1 SDDFTANEDDLVVIS
16 GSVLGNGSSNVF
28 DADVTI
34 KADGEIICTTKST
47 ESGTYSC
54 DWQVPYSADESSYTM
69 SVDAISPLNITKTVS
84 NFTYLDIVWLDV
96 TIDPVLPDI
105 GVTSSSGFSKT
116 VTAIG
121 DVRYS
126 EDMTNRSVIEGA
138 DITCFI
144 KDHLSWNKTITGG
157 KVDSEGKYSCVF
169 SSGLNHTG
177 TYTVKIS
184 ASKSIDSKTVKGY
197 KQQTFKIIDTSG
209 GDDSGSSSTS
219 PGSISPSNTT
229 PTETTAN
236 LNFSYENTIIIEQG
250 SGKEITIMIA
260 NNRDDTLH
268 NLTISLSGVDWTAWY
283 IITSPEISSLSPG
296 ASGEF
301 RINISVPENA
311 EILDHTIEAKVTASE
326 SVIDDTISFTIS
338 VSPSEK
344 TVNDTRD
351 EIIEIEN
358 MLSGYNDRLKD
369 LFTEFSDQGI
379 LQKLLKPLN
388 DTRITEAKEMLL
400 EAKKLMVRSR
410 DLLDSGETIE
420 AFKAKRQAD
429 ILIANIEQ
437 ILEDEEQKLL
447 QVTKILK
454 ILAVIIIVLTAISA
468 IVGYMLLPPIKDTYA
483 PKGEFFQKEIRKRP
497 FFEKLSVGLQEILQ
511 KKDKGKH
518 HSFIKKDEGPKGIK
532 KIDNLHDKFKNY
544 MKDDD

>member
-1 SDDFTANEDDLVVIS
+1 
-16 GSVLGNGSSNVF
+16 
-28 DADVTI
+28 
-34 KADGEIICTTKST
+34 
-47 ESGTYSC
+47 
-54 DWQVPYSADESSYTM
+54 
-69 SVDAISPLNITKTVS
+69 
-84 NFTYLDIVWLDV
+84 
-96 TIDPVLPDI
+96 
-105 GVTSSSGFSKT
+105 
-116 VTAIG
+116 
-121 DVRYS
+121 
-126 EDMTNRSVIEGA
+126 
-138 DITCFI
+138 
-144 KDHLSWNKTITGG
+144 
-157 KVDSEGKYSCVF
+157 
-169 SSGLNHTG
+169 
-177 TYTVKIS
+177 
-184 ASKSIDSKTVKGY
+184 
-197 KQQTFKIIDTSG
+197 
-209 GDDSGSSSTS
+209 
-219 PGSISPSNTT
+219 
-229 PTETTAN
+229 
-236 LNFSYENTIIIEQG
+236 
-250 SGKEITIMIA
+250 MIA

>member
-1 SDDFTANEDDLVVIS
+1 
-16 GSVLGNGSSNVF
+16 
-28 DADVTI
+28 
-34 KADGEIICTTKST
+34 
-47 ESGTYSC
+47 
-54 DWQVPYSADESSYTM
+54 
-69 SVDAISPLNITKTVS
+69 TKTVS
-84 NFTYLDIVWLDV
+84 NSTTLDVIWLDV
-96 TIDPVLPDI
+96 TIDPALSDI

-126 EDMTNRSVIEGA
+126 EDMTNISVIENT

-177 TYTVKIS
+177 KYTVKIS

-197 KQQTFKIIDTSG
+197 KQQTFRIIDTSG

-236 LNFSYENTIIIEQG
+236 LNFSFENTIGIEQG
-250 SGKEITIMIA
+250 SGKEITIMIT

-268 NLTISLSGVDWTAWY
+268 NLTLSLSGVDWTAWY
-283 IITSPEISSLSPG
+283 VITSPDISSLSPG

-311 EILDHTIEAKVTASE
+311 EISDHTIEAKVTASE
-326 SVIDDTISFTIS
+326 SVIDDAISFTIS
-338 VSPSEK
+338 VSASEK

-351 EIIEIEN
+351 KILEIEI
-358 MLSGYNDRLKD
+358 MLAGYNDRLND

-379 LQKLLKPLN
+379 MQKLLKPLN
-388 DTRITEAKEMLL
+388 GTRIGEAKEMLL
-400 EAKKLMVRSR
+400 EAKKLMVQSKE
-410 DLLDSGETIE
+410 LLDAGETIE

-429 ILIANIEQ
+429 ILIADFEN

-447 QVTKILK
+447 QVAKILK
-454 ILAVIIIVLTAISA
+454 ILAVIIIFLTAVSA
-468 IVGYMLLPPIKDTYA
+468 LVGYMLLPPIKDTYA

-497 FFEKLSVGLQEILQ
+497 FFEKVSVRLQEILQ
-511 KKDKGKH
+511 GNKNKKH
-518 HSFIKKDEGPKGIK
+518 HSFMKKDEGPKGIK
-532 KIDNLHDKFKNY
+532 KIDNLHDKFKDY
-544 MKDDD
+544 MKDDN